1 MSDADKRVY
10 SSDLRDAQA
19 RATRRQVVAA
29 AGALFAEHGFGAT
42 TIEDVAKAAGVSRK
56 TVFTSVGGKVDLLKL
71 AFDWAVAGDDE
82 PVPVMDREAIQAA
95 MVEPDARRVV
105 EMYADMMVESMPRVA
120 GIYVAL
126 LGAAAV
132 DPAARALFEEV
143 QGQRLH
149 GMRAMAGQLHRL
161 GALRPGLSTGAAAD
175 ILWVHNDPLLYHRLV
190 HDRGWSTRRWR
201 DWLAR
206 SVKVQLLGGGEP

>member
-1 MSDADKRVY
+1 MTTTDKRVY

-29 AGALFAEHGFGAT
+29 AGALFAERGFGAT
-42 TIEDVAKAAGVSRK
+42 TVEDVARAAGVSRK

-82 PVPVMDREAIQAA
+82 PVAVMAREPIRAA
-95 MVEPDARRVV
+95 MTEPDPRRVV
-105 EMYADMMVESMPRVA
+105 EMHADLLMGSMPRVA

-132 DPAARALFEEV
+132 DPEARALFEEV
-143 QGQRLH
+143 QAQRLR
-149 GMRAMAGQLHRL
+149 GMRAMAGRLQQL
-161 GALRPGLSTGAAAD
+161 GALRPGLSRSAAAD
-175 ILWVHNDPLLYHRLV
+175 ILWLHNDPLVYQRLV
-190 HDRGWSTRRWR
+190 HDRGWSVRRWR

-206 SVKVQLLGGGEP
+206 SVKVQLLRGEEP